1 MAAAVESSLFQ
12 GVSKPRGCDGISMV
26 VETGTRYDVSHQM
39 SSGCKPA

>member
-1 MAAAVESSLFQ
+1 MAAAVGSALFQ

-26 VETGTRYDVSHQM
+26 VETGTRYDVSHQI